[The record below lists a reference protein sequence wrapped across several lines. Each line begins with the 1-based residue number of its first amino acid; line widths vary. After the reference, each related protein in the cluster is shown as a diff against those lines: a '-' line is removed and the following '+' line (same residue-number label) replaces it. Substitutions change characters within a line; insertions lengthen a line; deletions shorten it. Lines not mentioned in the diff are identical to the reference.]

1 MSLRSQFHFPPVVIG
16 NRICQST
23 YAVTIWHILWFAFSY
38 NYRIIKF
45 TAKRNRVEYIM
56 FQLVFLSVN
65 RFSCVILSTIGNHIV
80 NISKI
85 NVMNLSTT
93 WIGIRYDFV
102 KISKKFDLHV
112 RDKNKWCHIRWG
124 RLWRFLYSSCRKQ
137 RVDILHRCLNFF
149 PNDSLK
155 IIMYHFLMNEFLS
168 MNNVEYII
176 CKRFWFSSRS
186 LAILITHDSLN
197 SKYRIILN
205 YSIFLNISF

>member
-1 MSLRSQFHFPPVVIG
+1 MIG
-16 NRICQST
+16 N
-23 YAVTIWHILWFAFSY
+23 L
-38 NYRIIKF
+38 
-45 TAKRNRVEYIM
+45 
-56 FQLVFLSVN
+56 
-65 RFSCVILSTIGNHIV
+65 IV

-102 KISKKFDLHV
+102 KISKKIGLDV

-124 RLWRFLYSSCRKQ
+124 RLWRFLYSSCRNQ
-137 RVDILHRCLNFF
+137 RVDILHQCLIFY
-149 PNDSLK
+149 PNDSFK
-155 IIMYHFLMNEFLS
+155 IIMYHFFMNEFLS
-168 MNNVEYII
+168 MINVEYII

-205 YSIFLNISF
+205 YSIFLNISFYDRNHDVNVIHT